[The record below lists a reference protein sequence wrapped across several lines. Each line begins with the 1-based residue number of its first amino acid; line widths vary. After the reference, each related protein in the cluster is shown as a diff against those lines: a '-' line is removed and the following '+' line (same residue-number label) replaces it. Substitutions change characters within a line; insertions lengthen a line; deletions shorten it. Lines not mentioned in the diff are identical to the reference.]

1 MKIKLFSVSI
11 NAKKVVIDFAEAVRL
26 EYFSKDVLV
35 NLISSA
41 FGILAHNDVTSRK
54 TKYELFETKSI
65 WLIFLRKSV
74 VSWTYG
80 GISFL
85 IG

>member
-11 NAKKVVIDFAEAVRL
+11 NAKKVVIAFVEAVLL

-35 NLISSA
+35 NLIPTA
-41 FGILAHNDVTSRK
+41 FGILMHNYVTSRE
-54 TKYELFETKSI
+54 TRYELSQTKSI

-74 VSWTYG
+74 VSWTYDR
-80 GISFL
+80 ISL
-85 IG
+85 LTG